1 MERKKERKV
10 KQKEMSKRFS
20 VPGRGAGGE
29 EGEKGVEMNEM
40 GPAANGNGQAGA
52 GAAKGNGNGNGKIS
66 PTGGIQPPKKTGQ
79 GGPGAL
85 MDRTPR

>member
-20 VPGRGAGGE
+20 VPGRGGVGGDE
-29 EGEKGVEMNEM
+29 EKGVEMSEM
-40 GPAANGNGQAGA
+40 SPAAANGTGNAQVEGGA
-52 GAAKGNGNGNGKIS
+52 TKANGKVS
-66 PTGGIQPPKKTGQ
+66 PMKGIQPPKKTGV